1 MGEIASQFPLGFSVM
16 FTLAHVTDWHATDPR
31 GAGVRPLL
39 GKRFFGWLS
48 WTLRRGR
55 LHRPEVLSA
64 LFRDLKEQQPDHVAV
79 TGDLTNIGLPREFA
93 QAAGQLEA
101 LGEPSGVSVIPG
113 NHDAYVRI
121 RPEISWDLWAPYM
134 VSDENPADRALA
146 WADYPTLRIR
156 DRVALVGACS
166 AIPTPWFQASGK
178 LGARQLERLDGL
190 LRDLRARDLFR
201 VVLIHH
207 PPISGATSW
216 HKRLIGKQFFSKV
229 MREVGAELVLHGH
242 THLDTLYWLKGPEKQ
257 IPVVGVPS
265 ASQAPGSKNPASRY
279 NLFEITG
286 GPSTWTLIQRER
298 GICEDKPGIGWVRQR
313 ELLADGRAID
323 ALPREDAKEAV

>member
-1 MGEIASQFPLGFSVM
+1 M

-93 QAAGQLEA
+93 EAAGQLEA
-101 LGEPSGVSVIPG
+101 LGEPSRVSVIPG

-134 VSDENPADRALA
+134 VSDENPADRAPA

-207 PPISGATSW
+207 PPVDTETSGRR
-216 HKRLIGKQFFSKV
+216 RLRDSKALTDV
-229 MREVGAELVLHGH
+229 LARCGAELVLHGH
-242 THLDTLYWLKGPEKQ
+242 RHRTRIGELPGPDGP
-257 IPVVGVPS
+257 IPVVGARSSSDVGEQEEKR
-265 ASQAPGSKNPASRY
+265 AQYHLYRIEFGPA
-279 NLFEITG
+279 
-286 GPSTWTLIQRER
+286 
-298 GICEDKPGIGWVRQR
+298 RQR
-313 ELLADGRAID
+313 PTLRLSVRGWDPVGERFVAEQERSL
-323 ALPREDAKEAV
+323 